1 MRFIIAIILSAPAMH
16 AYGLTSTTIYLT
28 SKSGDVSAERA
39 DALRMTRAQA
49 GLRARE
55 WRTAY
60 GVERV
65 EVIDEGPRVDE
76 DALLKAAEESREA
89 AEDMGREHGRADL
102 ESGMTREDL
111 DGMHL
116 SGEWA
121 GAPTPR
127 GITRGLLAVDFD
139 LDRIHPDTVHEVEDM
154 LADAYDAGYYSV
166 FGA

>member
-16 AYGLTSTTIYLT
+16 AYGLTSTTVYL
-28 SKSGDVSAERA
+28 SSRAGDVSVERD

-49 GLRARE
+49 SMRARE
-55 WRTAY
+55 WRAAY

-76 DALLKAAEESREA
+76 DALLKAAEESRGA

-111 DGMHL
+111 DGCHL

-139 LDRIHPDTVHEVEDM
+139 LDRIHPDTVAEVEDM
-154 LADAYDAGYYSV
+154 LADAYDEGYFGV